1 MARQSAI
8 ERKTKETDIRL
19 FLDLDDRDAS
29 GNSIATGCGFLDHML
44 TLMAA
49 HGGFRFDVSCKG
61 DTEVDYHHST
71 EDIGIALGLA
81 FADALG
87 DKKGIKRYA
96 DIVLPMDEALMLCA
110 VDVSGRGYLNF
121 DAEIYTEKIGDF
133 DSELIKEFF
142 EAFVRKSEVTLHF
155 LQLAGE
161 NSHHI
166 AESVFKAF
174 GRVMGAAC
182 AIDPERADVLPST
195 KGIL

>member
-19 FLDLDDRDAS
+19 FLDLDDRDTS

-81 FADALG
+81 FAESLG

-166 AESVFKAF
+166 AESMFKAF

-182 AIDPERADVLPST
+182 SIDPERADVLPST

>member
-19 FLDLDDRDAS
+19 FLDLDGKDTAA
-29 GNSIATGCGFLDHML
+29 NSISTGCGFLDHML

-61 DTEVDYHHST
+61 DIEVDYHHTT
-71 EDIGIALGLA
+71 EDIGIALGEALRE
-81 FADALG
+81 ALG
-87 DKKGIKRYA
+87 DKKGIRRYA
-96 DIVLPMDEALMLCA
+96 HIVLPMDEALTLCA
-110 VDVSGRGYLNF
+110 VDISGRGYLNF
-121 DAEIYTEKIGDF
+121 DAKIYTEKIGDF

-155 LQLAGE
+155 VQFAGE

-166 AESVFKAF
+166 AESMFKAF
-174 GRVMGAAC
+174 GRTMAKAC
-182 AIDPERADVLPST
+182 SIDPERAQELPST
-195 KGIL
+195 KGVL

>member
-1 MARQSAI
+1 MARQSLI

-19 FLDLDDRDAS
+19 FLDLDCRDTAE
-29 GNSIATGCGFLDHML
+29 NSIATGCGFLDHML

-49 HGGFRFDVSCKG
+49 HGGFRFDVACDG
-61 DTEVDYHHST
+61 DTEVDYHHTT

-81 FADALG
+81 FAEALG
-87 DKKGIKRYA
+87 DKKGIRRYA
-96 DIVLPMDEALMLCA
+96 DMVLPMDEALMLCA
-110 VDVSGRGYLNF
+110 VDISGRGYLNF

-166 AESVFKAF
+166 AESMFKAF
-174 GRVMGAAC
+174 GRVMSSAC
-182 AIDPERADVLPST
+182 SIDPERAGELPST